1 MFPALAPDLCE
12 VSLLSSSSTVV
23 QRKPQICGKKP
34 KYVEN
39 GFKHPSGETRLLQ
52 AVELTQCYPNNG
64 HACIPD
70 AMPPDELRLMG
81 NFCCDAHG
89 REAARL
95 GQVVGRI
102 LCQFRAFSRQAMPL
116 KTTLPIRLFE
126 SKRTGIVVTMG
137 VSEGCVRDVGRTTG
151 GREGY
156 GEAEN
161 EKRRAGRKWVL

>member
-1 MFPALAPDLCE
+1 
-12 VSLLSSSSTVV
+12 
-23 QRKPQICGKKP
+23 
-34 KYVEN
+34 
-39 GFKHPSGETRLLQ
+39 
-52 AVELTQCYPNNG
+52 
-64 HACIPD
+64 
-70 AMPPDELRLMG
+70 MG

-102 LCQFRAFSRQAMPL
+102 LSFSRQAMPL

-126 SKRTGIVVTMG
+126 SKRIGIVVTMS
-137 VSEGCVRDVGRTTG
+137 VSEVCVRDVGRRTG